1 MVCTN
6 RESRLLMFILS
17 KGWYERFL
25 LTRHYKTW
33 GGVKWLPCN
42 YSVDFPR
49 SVPVSAAPSS
59 KRLSHKQG
67 FCCWTRL
74 SAQPFIVHCIVL
86 FFGWFFSRIFLLE
99 ALSLITFHCGGVC
112 GSHHTNK
119 LTTSRMKYRTNSVSG
134 LGLKAWGIAKNRV
147 AEKPT
152 WPTLWN
158 I

>member
-33 GGVKWLPCN
+33 GGIKWLPCN
-42 YSVDFPR
+42 YPVDFPR
-49 SVPVSAAPSS
+49 SVPVSAAPPS

-67 FCCWTRL
+67 FCCSTRL
-74 SAQPFIVHCIVL
+74 SAQPFVVHCIVL
-86 FFGWFFSRIFLLE
+86 FFGWFFSRIFCSKHFHWLPSIVEAFAVVTTPTNWLLLE
-99 ALSLITFHCGGVC
+99 WNTGQIACQAWAW
-112 GSHHTNK
+112 
-119 LTTSRMKYRTNSVSG
+119 R
-134 LGLKAWGIAKNRV
+134 LGESQKNRV